1 MYNQTNNVN
10 IKPKSYL
17 PEFHVSQ
24 NDVGRTLTAH
34 LVSDD
39 GDITIPAGAT
49 VTMAGTK
56 PSGLGY
62 TVTGTI
68 DGSDVSFDT
77 DMRIQ
82 SYISRKC

>member
-34 LVSDD
+34 LVQKHQAERVETYSSMMQ
-39 GDITIPAGAT
+39 IKTT
-49 VTMAGTK
+49 LVMW
-56 PSGLGY
+56 
-62 TVTGTI
+62 VW
-68 DGSDVSFDT
+68 
-77 DMRIQ
+77 Q
-82 SYISRKC
+82 